1 MIKVGIADD
10 HKLFREGIRFLLQNM
25 EGVEL
30 VLEASNGKELVDM
43 PELSELDVLLLDLDM
58 PEMDGLSTMKMI
70 KPQHPGLGII
80 ILTMHSDL
88 KMISHLMELGANGYL
103 LKDTSPDEFKEAIES
118 VMQNG
123 NYFNQRVSQAILT
136 SLKGNDKKKVALNG
150 NETITQR
157 EMEVLELICQ
167 EFTAKEIAEKLSIS
181 YRTVEGH
188 RNNLIDK
195 FGVKNTAGLI
205 VKAIKE
211 GLVKV

>member
-1 MIKVGIADD
+1 
-10 HKLFREGIRFLLQNM
+10 
-25 EGVEL
+25 
-30 VLEASNGKELVDM
+30 
-43 PELSELDVLLLDLDM
+43 
-58 PEMDGLSTMKMI
+58 MI